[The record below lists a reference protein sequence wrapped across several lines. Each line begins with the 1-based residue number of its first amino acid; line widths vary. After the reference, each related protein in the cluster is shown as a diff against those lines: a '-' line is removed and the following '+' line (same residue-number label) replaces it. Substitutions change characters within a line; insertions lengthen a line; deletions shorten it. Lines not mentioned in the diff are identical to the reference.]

1 MNRVERRALQRAQ
14 KREKRKRL
22 SGIAGN
28 IFYVCLAVVL
38 CTLVFFLAQ
47 SWIDGGPPT
56 VAGYRLFAVLSGSMK
71 PEFNPGSLIAVK
83 PVEPGELRVGDI
95 ITFETSIGTMVTHR
109 IVEIETEGG
118 LRFLTKGDANDIRD
132 PVPVPAARVI
142 GIVSAAFPFLGR
154 ILMFIQ
160 TRKGLLLL
168 IMIPAMVVIALEAR
182 HVWRFLAG
190 VDGHQEKSE

>member
-1 MNRVERRALQRAQ
+1 M
-14 KREKRKRL
+14 
-22 SGIAGN
+22 
-28 IFYVCLAVVL
+28 
-38 CTLVFFLAQ
+38 
-47 SWIDGGPPT
+47 
-56 VAGYRLFAVLSGSMK
+56 
-71 PEFNPGSLIAVK
+71 
-83 PVEPGELRVGDI
+83 GDI